1 MRGGRPGQLSIVGA
15 SSIHLPNVGAPEGAP
30 LVTRGR
36 CSGLAAGKAHSRRS
50 GAVVGLEEVSESLT
64 ACAIRA
70 ANRARI
76 FGMLPTRLCPNP
88 MARSSRKKSICPEN
102 PMNPGLA
109 HIVKASGIAVLL
121 GLLTSMPAAAA
132 LIVVKGGGT
141 SDPASI
147 QSFVDIL
154 WTDLSNPNNGSP
166 SSAVGV
172 RSTGTVAVPQSSGV
186 ALAFSCKFRCGRCL
200 RRGGC
205 SHSSELLSC
214 A

>member
-102 PMNPGLA
+102 PINPKLA
-109 HIVKASGIAVLL
+109 HIVKASDFAVLL

-132 LIVVKGGGT
+132 LIIVKREEHPT
-141 SDPASI
+141 QRESRA
-147 QSFVDIL
+147 
-154 WTDLSNPNNGSP
+154 LSTYSGPIWATPTMAIPRGP
-166 SSAVGV
+166 SSAVASDQPGRR
-172 RSTGTVAVPQSSGV
+172 RSPSRVPWP
-186 ALAFSCKFRCGRCL
+186 L
-200 RRGGC
+200 
-205 SHSSELLSC
+205 
-214 A
+214 